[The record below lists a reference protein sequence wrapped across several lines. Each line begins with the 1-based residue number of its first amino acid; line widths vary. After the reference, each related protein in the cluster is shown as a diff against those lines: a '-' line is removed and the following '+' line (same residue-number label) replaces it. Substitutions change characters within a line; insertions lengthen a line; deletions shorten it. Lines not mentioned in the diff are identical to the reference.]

1 MSKLD
6 AGLELLSSLNT
17 IDIKAVEIRDLLYYL
32 ITKDF
37 SKIDEIL
44 AAGQKAGLLTNLGQI
59 YLVTPGISS
68 LQFEKPKIIKQQ
80 ERANCR
86 FCGKKLST
94 GYYVVFTARTYGPFG
109 SGCIQKMHM
118 SI

>member
-17 IDIKAVEIRDLLYYL
+17 IDMKTVEIRDMLYYL

-44 AAGQKAGLLTNLGQI
+44 ASGQKAGLLTNLGQTHI
-59 YLVTPGISS
+59 VT
-68 LQFEKPKIIKQQ
+68 
-80 ERANCR
+80 
-86 FCGKKLST
+86 
-94 GYYVVFTARTYGPFG
+94 
-109 SGCIQKMHM
+109 GCF
-118 SI
+118 